1 MNEIMVNKESEVLAG
16 EFAKQAAFAFSP
28 GISDMFDVAIMVGLI
43 GPFDGGWK
51 KRILS
56 LLIILVGFFIPERE
70 ILLSKTIIV

>member
-43 GPFDGGWK
+43 GPFDGG
-51 KRILS
+51 
-56 LLIILVGFFIPERE
+56 
-70 ILLSKTIIV
+70 